1 MDILIAT
8 KNAYKVGEMAF
19 YLEDLKGIKSHFLKD
34 QDIDIEVEEN
44 CKSLKENAEK
54 KAVEISKKTNFL
66 TLASDGGVTI
76 PALGEKWDFLRSQ
89 RMVGEEKSDLEKSKT
104 LLEMMK
110 DLEREERKIENYL
123 ALAVAKNGKLLWSD
137 EKVTERGYVLE
148 HLVDEDIPE
157 YRWLGHLWYYREFG
171 KVFNKLDAKEL
182 KKVREQAK
190 ELKENL
196 QKFLRSL

>member
-19 YLEDLKGIKSHFLKD
+19 YLEDLEGIKIHFLKD
-34 QDIDIEVEEN
+34 QGFDIEIEEN
-44 CKSLKENAEK
+44 CKSLKENAGK
-54 KAVEISKKTNFL
+54 KAIEISKKTNFL

-110 DLEREERKIENYL
+110 DLEGEERKIENYL

-182 KKVREQAK
+182 KQVREQAK